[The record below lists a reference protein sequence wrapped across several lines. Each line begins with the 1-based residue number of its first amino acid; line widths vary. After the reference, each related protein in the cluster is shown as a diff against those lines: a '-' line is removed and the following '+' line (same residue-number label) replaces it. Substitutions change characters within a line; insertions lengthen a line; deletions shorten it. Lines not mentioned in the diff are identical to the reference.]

1 MQRTT
6 LGYFDN
12 DAPTRL
18 VADASLIG
26 LEAVL
31 TQVQKDSKRVADYAS
46 RSLSETE
53 RRYSQA
59 EGSFSTGMGL

>member
-6 LGYFDN
+6 LGYFDK

-18 VADASLIG
+18 VADASLVR

-31 TQVQKDSKRVADYAS
+31 TQPQMDRERVVDYAS
-46 RSLSETE
+46 RSLSEAE